1 MTVPSISG
9 RESLTAGP
17 EGAGTRLDQY
27 LADRLPQFSR
37 TRLQEWIRAGHVR
50 VDGVASRPNRRL
62 HGGEAIEVLPP
73 VSTPSRL
80 APAAI
85 PLEVLHRDEHLLV
98 LVKPAGLVV
107 HPGAGTRGPTLVHA
121 LLGLGATLSG
131 VGGEER
137 PGIVHRLDRDT
148 SGVMVVACSDAAHR
162 ALAAAFQERRVE
174 KEYRAICWGSV
185 APRSGL
191 IDLPIGRDPVR
202 RRTMS
207 PRGRKLRDA
216 RTRYRTLESLPGFTY
231 LEIGLETGRTH
242 QIRAHLRSRGHP
254 IVGDR
259 EYGGA
264 GWQRVRRPEL
274 REAIRAF
281 DRLALHA
288 HRLRFAHPV
297 SGEPLDFQAPLPAA
311 LTALLACMGRPAADP

>member
-1 MTVPSISG
+1 VAPVAG

-17 EGAGTRLDQY
+17 EAKGSRLDQY
-27 LADRLPQFSR
+27 LADRLPHFSR
-37 TRLQEWIRAGHVR
+37 SRLQQWIRAGHVR
-50 VDGVASRPNRRL
+50 VDGEAVRPNRRVRA
-62 HGGEAIEVLPP
+62 GERIDVVPP
-73 VSTPSRL
+73 PSTSSRL
-80 APAAI
+80 SPADI
-85 PLEVLHRDEHLLV
+85 PLEVVYRDEQLLV

-148 SGVMVVACSDAAHR
+148 SGLMVVACSDAAHR
-162 ALAAAFQERRVE
+162 ALATAFQERRVE

-185 APRSGL
+185 IPRSGL

-207 PRGRKLRDA
+207 PRGRRLREA
-216 RTRYRTLESLPGFTY
+216 RTRYRTLEPLPGFSY

-242 QIRAHLRSRGHP
+242 QIRAHLRSLGHP

-264 GWQRVRRPEL
+264 GWQRVRRPDL
-274 REAIRAF
+274 REAIRSF

-288 HRLRFAHPV
+288 SRLRFAHPV
-297 SGEPLDFQAPLPAA
+297 TGRRLEFEAPLPPALAA
-311 LTALLACMGRPAADP
+311 LLTRMQQPEAAS

>member
-1 MTVPSISG
+1 
-9 RESLTAGP
+9 LTAGL
-17 EGAGTRLDQY
+17 EGAGARLDQY

-37 TRLQEWIRAGHVR
+37 SRLQQWIRAGHVR
-50 VDGVASRPNRRL
+50 VDGEAVRPNRRVRP
-62 HGGEAIEVLPP
+62 GERIEVLPP
-73 VSTPSRL
+73 PSTPSRL
-80 APAAI
+80 APAKI
-85 PLEVLHRDEHLLV
+85 PLEILHRDEHLLV
-98 LVKPAGLVV
+98 LLKPAGLVV

-148 SGVMVVACSDAAHR
+148 SGLMLVACSDAAHR
-162 ALAAAFQERRVE
+162 ALATAFQERRVE
-174 KEYRAICWGSV
+174 KEYRAICWGNV
-185 APRSGL
+185 IPRSGL

-207 PRGRKLRDA
+207 PRGRKLREA
-216 RTRYRTLESLPGFTY
+216 RTRYRTLQPLHGFTY

-242 QIRAHLRSRGHP
+242 QIRAHLRSLGHP

-264 GWQRVRRPEL
+264 GWQRIRRPDL
-274 REAIRAF
+274 REAIRTF

-297 SGEPLDFQAPLPAA
+297 SGERLEFEAPLPAA
-311 LTALLACMGRPAADP
+311 LAALLDCMQQTEEAPG

>member
-1 MTVPSISG
+1 VSSISA
-9 RESLTAGP
+9 RETLTTGP
-17 EGAGTRLDQY
+17 EGAGARLDQY

-37 TRLQEWIRAGHVR
+37 SRLQQWIRAGHVR
-50 VDGVASRPNRRL
+50 VDGEAARPNRRL
-62 HGGEAIEVLPP
+62 RAGEAIEVLPP
-73 VSTPSRL
+73 PSTPSRL

-85 PLEVLHRDEHLLV
+85 PLEILHRDDHLLV

-107 HPGAGTRGPTLVHA
+107 HPGAGTHGPTLVHA
-121 LLGLGATLSG
+121 LLALGATLSG

-148 SGVMVVACSDAAHR
+148 SGLMLVACSDAAHR
-162 ALAAAFQERRVE
+162 ALATAFEERRVE
-174 KEYRAICWGSV
+174 KDYRAICWGAVS
-185 APRSGL
+185 PRSGL

-216 RTRYRTLESLPGFTY
+216 RTRYRTLQSLVGFTY

-242 QIRAHLRSRGHP
+242 QIRAHLRSLGHP

-264 GWQRVRRPEL
+264 GWQRVRRPDL
-274 REAIRAF
+274 REAIRRF

-288 HRLRFAHPV
+288 FRLRLAHPI
-297 SGEPLDFQAPLPAA
+297 SGERLEFLAPLP
-311 LTALLACMGRPAADP
+311 TALATLLTCMGEPGDAS

>member
-1 MTVPSISG
+1 MPSISA
-9 RESLTAGP
+9 RETLTTGP
-17 EGAGTRLDQY
+17 EGAGARLDQY

-37 TRLQEWIRAGHVR
+37 SRLQQWIRAGHVR
-50 VDGVASRPNRRL
+50 VDGEAARPNRRL
-62 HGGEAIEVLPP
+62 RAGEAIEVLPP
-73 VSTPSRL
+73 PSTPSRL

-85 PLEVLHRDEHLLV
+85 PLEILHRDDHLLV

-107 HPGAGTRGPTLVHA
+107 HPGAGTHRPTLVNA
-121 LLGLGATLSG
+121 LLALGATLSG

-148 SGVMVVACSDAAHR
+148 SGLMLVACSDAAHR
-162 ALAAAFQERRVE
+162 ALAAAFEERRVE
-174 KEYRAICWGSV
+174 KEYRAICWGAVS
-185 APRSGL
+185 PRSGL

-216 RTRYRTLESLPGFTY
+216 RTRYRTLQSLVGFTY

-242 QIRAHLRSRGHP
+242 QIRAHLRSLGHP

-264 GWQRVRRPEL
+264 GWQRVRRPDL
-274 REAIRAF
+274 REAIRRF

-288 HRLRFAHPV
+288 FRLRLAHPI
-297 SGEPLDFQAPLPAA
+297 SGERLEFLAPLPAA
-311 LTALLACMGRPAADP
+311 LAALLACMGEPGDAS

>member
-1 MTVPSISG
+1 MPSTPG
-9 RESLTAGP
+9 RESLTTGP
-17 EGAGTRLDQY
+17 EGAGARLDQY

-37 TRLQEWIRAGHVR
+37 SRLQQWIRAGHVR
-50 VDGVASRPNRRL
+50 VGGEAARPNRRL
-62 HGGEAIEVLPP
+62 RGGETIEVLPP

-80 APAAI
+80 TPAAI
-85 PLEVLHRDEHLLV
+85 PLEILHRDEHLLV

-148 SGVMVVACSDAAHR
+148 SGLMLVACSDAAHR
-162 ALAAAFQERRVE
+162 ALATAFHERRIE
-174 KEYRAICWGSV
+174 KDYRAICWGNV
-185 APRSGL
+185 TPRSGL

-216 RTRYRTLESLPGFTY
+216 RTRYQTLQALAGFTY
-231 LEIGLETGRTH
+231 LELGLETGRTH
-242 QIRAHLRSRGHP
+242 QIRAHLRSLGHP

-264 GWQRVRRPEL
+264 GWQRVRRPDL
-274 REAIRAF
+274 REAIRRL

-288 HRLRFAHPV
+288 WRLRFAHPV
-297 SGEPLDFQAPLPAA
+297 SDEPLEFQAPLPAA
-311 LTALLACMGRPAADP
+311 LTTLLACMDQPETAR

>member
-1 MTVPSISG
+1 MSPVAG

-17 EGAGTRLDQY
+17 EGAGARLDQY

-37 TRLQEWIRAGHVR
+37 SRLQQWIRAGHVR
-50 VDGVASRPNRRL
+50 VEGKAVRPNRRVRV
-62 HGGEAIEVLPP
+62 GERIDVLPP
-73 VSTPSRL
+73 PATPSRL
-80 APAAI
+80 APADI
-85 PLEVLHRDEHLLV
+85 PLEIVHRDEHLLV

-121 LLGLGATLSG
+121 LLGLGAALSG

-148 SGVMVVACSDAAHR
+148 SGLMVVACSDAAHR
-162 ALAAAFQERRVE
+162 SLATAFQERRVE
-174 KEYRAICWGSV
+174 KGYRALCWGSV
-185 APRSGL
+185 IPRSGL

-207 PRGRKLRDA
+207 PRGRRLRDA
-216 RTRYRTLESLPGFTY
+216 RTRYRTLQALAGFTY
-231 LEIGLETGRTH
+231 LELGLETGRTH
-242 QIRAHLRSRGHP
+242 QIRAHLRSLGHP

-274 REAIRAF
+274 REAIRGF

-288 HRLRFAHPV
+288 CRLRFAHPIT
-297 SGEPLDFQAPLPAA
+297 GEPLEFEAPLPAA
-311 LTALLACMGRPAADP
+311 LAALLATMQQAEAAS